1 MRPRSEVPQ
10 LPTWV
15 PLGAMSRAF
24 LLPLL
29 AYMGDPYATAPGP
42 TYLDCQIQSLLVRF
56 DISTTLTKRS

>member
-1 MRPRSEVPQ
+1 MT
-10 LPTWV
+10 TWV

-24 LLPLL
+24 ILPLL